1 MNIGEHFIESIS
13 SVTSN
18 KLRSGLTI
26 LGIVIGVA
34 SVISML
40 AIGNGAQASITN
52 SINSLGT
59 NLIYVSSG
67 NQTQKVTNPMPITLD
82 DEAAISQLPEVATV
96 AAVVNAPGTVTY
108 NGQSSNT
115 QVQGV
120 TTSYITMENMT
131 TSSGDFFTDANV
143 TSRSSVAVLGANVA
157 TTLFGSP
164 DSAVGQTIRISG
176 QPFRVVGV
184 LASKGGN
191 GFGSQDSMVL
201 VPITTAQARL
211 SFRRNESTTNGVNQI
226 LVQATASNTVN
237 TAADDIT
244 ALLNQRHHINNGI
257 SDFTL
262 LKQSDILSSASSITG
277 VLTLFLGG
285 IGGISLLVGGIG
297 IMNIMLVSVTERTR
311 EIGLRKALGAR
322 KADIRLQFLIESAL
336 LSLTGGIIGVA
347 VAWGISN
354 LIARIAAASSTPIN
368 PLIDMNSILLATLFS
383 AAVGLFFGFY
393 PANRAANLE
402 PVEALRS
409 E

>member
-1 MNIGEHFIESIS
+1 MNIGEHFIESLS
-13 SVTSN
+13 SLTSN

-40 AIGNGAQASITN
+40 AIGNGAQASITG
-52 SINSLGT
+52 SINSIGA

-67 NQTQKVTNPMPITLD
+67 NQAGKVTNPKPITTGDATTL
-82 DEAAISQLPEVATV
+82 SQLPDV
-96 AAVVNAPGTVTY
+96 AAVAAIVNANGDITY
-108 NGQSSNT
+108 NGQDTRT

-120 TTSYITMENMT
+120 TTSFAGMRNMT
-131 TSSGDFFTDANV
+131 TSQGDFFTDANV
-143 TSRSSVAVLGANVA
+143 SEHSSVAVLGNQVA
-157 TTLFGSP
+157 VTLFGDATNPAILGS
-164 DSAVGQTIRISG
+164 TIRISG

-184 LASKGGN
+184 LTSKGGS
-191 GFGSQDSMVL
+191 GFGSQDNMVL
-201 VPITTAQARL
+201 VPISTAQSRL
-211 SFRRNESTTNGVNQI
+211 SLRRRQPDAVDQI
-226 LVQATASNTVN
+226 LVQATSSDTVN
-237 TAADDIT
+237 AAGDGIT
-244 ALLNQRHHINNGI
+244 ATLNTRHHINNGV

-262 LKQSDILSSASSITG
+262 LKTADILSIASSITG
-277 VLTLFLGG
+277 VLTLVLGG

-322 KADIRLQFLIESAL
+322 KNDIRLQFLIESAV
-336 LSLTGGIIGVA
+336 LSLLGGIIGVIL
-347 VAWGISN
+347 AWGIAT
-354 LIARIAAASSTPIN
+354 LIGRIAAANNTAIT